1 MFKLV
6 GAGFIFA
13 LVFSLG
19 AEAKLCKW
27 VDDKGDTHYGDVIPS
42 QYASKNVDQSG
53 KAEVGDECSSRKSPD
68 GSNAKDDE
76 ARKKIAA
83 KKELEEN
90 KRRANALR
98 NTYSSE
104 KEIDL
109 ALERNS
115 ALVNA
120 RIDAQTVQLKSAQDA
135 LGELNKYVDS
145 RSRDGKAIQPSVYD
159 EISQAEARVS
169 KLQLER
175 AKSEE
180 ELKLMKARFEEDKI
194 LYRKI
199 SVLPPP
205 NDAEI
210 KLNVSCPCPAR
221 GNAGAYPDYPVKSR
235 RARKT
240 KSWDQY

>member
-1 MFKLV
+1 MRMFKLV
-6 GAGFIFA
+6 GAGYIFA
-13 LVFSLG
+13 LVFSPG

-27 VDDKGDTHYGDVIPS
+27 VDDKGDTHYGDAIPP
-42 QYASKNVDQSG
+42 QYASQNVGQSG
-53 KAEVGDECSSRKSPD
+53 KAEVRDDCSSRMSP
-68 GSNAKDDE
+68 GGGNAKDDE

-83 KKELEEN
+83 KKELEEQ

-109 ALERNS
+109 SLERNS

-120 RIDAQTVQLKSAQDA
+120 RIDAQTVQLKLAQDA
-135 LGELNKYVDS
+135 LGELKRYVDS
-145 RSRDGKAIQPSVYD
+145 LSRDGKAIQPSVYD

-169 KLQLER
+169 RLQLER

-180 ELKLMKARFEEDKI
+180 ELKLMKARSEEDKM

-205 NDAEI
+205 SDAET
-210 KLNVSCPCPAR
+210 KLNTSCPCPAGR
-221 GNAGAYPDYPVKSR
+221 DAEAYSEYSR

-240 KSWDQY
+240 KSWNRY